1 MNTSKELFCRVVLTT
16 DQLPQD
22 TKTTFIIQMIFN
34 IFISTTATLGN
45 LLVLVAI
52 WRSSNLRSPSITLLF
67 GLALSDMFVGL
78 IAEPL
83 YIGLKVE
90 LFKNSNNL
98 RSCTLLYLTCISS
111 AILTEATLLTVT
123 AISVDRYMAI
133 YLHLRY
139 EQVVSEKR
147 TRILILCLWIACG
160 LHSMIL
166 IVYKVLVVHFIIM
179 GSVITICLIAVSFVW
194 IKIYQ
199 VVRHHQAQIQDQ
211 FHSQGAQQFYI
222 ARFRKSAINSMIIL
236 LIFLVC
242 YLPNLIS
249 LILLAY
255 KVTSTFRKFAEFAY
269 LFIVLNSM
277 LNPLLYCWRNH
288 DIRVA
293 VKETLMK
300 CAVVL

>member
-1 MNTSKELFCRVVLTT
+1 
-16 DQLPQD
+16 
-22 TKTTFIIQMIFN
+22 
-34 IFISTTATLGN
+34 
-45 LLVLVAI
+45 
-52 WRSSNLRSPSITLLF
+52 
-67 GLALSDMFVGL
+67 MFVGL

-83 YIGLKVE
+83 YIGLKVQ

-139 EQVVSEKR
+139 EQVVTEKR

-255 KVTSTFRKFAEFAY
+255 KVTSTFRKFAESAY

>member
-67 GLALSDMFVGL
+67 GLAISDMFVGL

-139 EQVVSEKR
+139 EQVVTEKR

-179 GSVITICLIAVSFVW
+179 GSVITICLLAVSFVW

-199 VVRHHQAQIQDQ
+199 FKLCDITKR
-211 FHSQGAQQFYI
+211 
-222 ARFRKSAINSMIIL
+222 RFK
-236 LIFLVC
+236 
-242 YLPNLIS
+242 IS
-249 LILLAY
+249 F
-255 KVTSTFRKFAEFAY
+255 THREPSNFT
-269 LFIVLNSM
+269 
-277 LNPLLYCWRNH
+277 
-288 DIRVA
+288 
-293 VKETLMK
+293 
-300 CAVVL
+300 